1 MPARSTSLARTAA
14 LLGDPARAAIVD
26 ALLAGSP
33 LPSGRLARAAGIAP
47 STASEHLA
55 RLVDGGLLVVERH
68 GRERR
73 YALAGPE
80 VADAVE
86 ALGVLAEPDRPAPTL
101 RAVSRMDAMRAA
113 RTCYDHLAGRLGVAL
128 TERLVADGWLLD
140 GDAGWV
146 VGERGE
152 RGFAGLGIDVD
163 ALRALRRPLTRRC
176 VDWTERRP
184 HLAGALGAAL
194 ATRAVELGWV
204 ERVPA
209 ERWLRVTAEG
219 RRALATTFALP
230 PEALTA

>member
-1 MPARSTSLARTAA
+1 
-14 LLGDPARAAIVD
+14 
-26 ALLAGSP
+26 
-33 LPSGRLARAAGIAP
+33 
-47 STASEHLA
+47 
-55 RLVDGGLLVVERH
+55 
-68 GRERR
+68 
-73 YALAGPE
+73 
-80 VADAVE
+80 
-86 ALGVLAEPDRPAPTL
+86 
-101 RAVSRMDAMRAA
+101 MRAA

-140 GDAGWV
+140 GDAGWA
-146 VGERGE
+146 VGA
-152 RGFAGLGIDVD
+152 AGRARLRRASASTSS

-209 ERWLRVTAEG
+209 DRWLRVTAEG

-230 PEALTA
+230 PAAAHGLTARHRP

>member
-1 MPARSTSLARTAA
+1 MPARSSALARTAA
-14 LLGDPARAAIVD
+14 LLGDPARAAMVD
-26 ALLAGSP
+26 ALLAGTP
-33 LPSGRLARAAGIAP
+33 LPSGRLAEAAGVAP

-80 VADAVE
+80 VAAAVE
-86 ALGVLAEPDRPAPTL
+86 ALGTLAGPERPASTL
-101 RAVSRMDAMRAA
+101 RAVSRMDSMRAA

-128 TERLVADGWLLD
+128 TERLVADGWLVD
-140 GDAGWV
+140 GDGGWA
-146 VGERGE
+146 VGARGA

-163 ALRALRRPLTRRC
+163 ALRALRRPLTRQC
-176 VDWTERRP
+176 IDWTERSP

-209 ERWLRVTAEG
+209 DRWLRVTAEG

-230 PEALTA
+230 PAALTA